1 MRMIG
6 IGQKVNLRFSIQ
18 CYRKPWMNFLANPFP
33 WVEPRSL
40 FLHTLHLALQ
50 LHFKNEENEVK
61 QKWPKLFL
69 PSGRIFTKNQEYKY
83 IWSAYNGQAFFL
95 VAVNKTGLSQRAFGV
110 TIQKLFGGGGG
121 TMADIEENSMA
132 PLRAMEGLRGLLDIQ
147 GVQCRKWRDTSG
159 M

>member
-1 MRMIG
+1 MAKKFIWD
-6 IGQKVNLRFSIQ
+6 FSYK

-33 WVEPRSL
+33 WVEPWGL
-40 FLHTLHLALQ
+40 FLHILHLALQ

-69 PSGRIFTKNQEYKY
+69 LSGRIFTKNEDYKY

-110 TIQKLFGGGGG
+110 TIQKLFGGGGWDNGSHRRKFNG
-121 TMADIEENSMA
+121 TA
-132 PLRAMEGLRGLLDIQ
+132 
-147 GVQCRKWRDTSG
+147 SG
-159 M
+159 HGRFKRPIRHPRCAV